1 MRSPRINKSQSHG
14 LLQQHTPDA
23 GNETGEEASAK
34 VKVSNSSHTL
44 GLKLASQQQ
53 EHAVSPAAKK
63 SIFGVF
69 GRSRKAS
76 EKENPSSQSPGP
88 PGGTGE
94 GENSDSKP
102 FNDEASESAIQ
113 APQAA
118 PLVTEGTDFPEHEC
132 TDDTEEDCDLQR
144 RGSSASSAE
153 GISTP
158 GKETY
163 LSFTG
168 LLVL

>member
-1 MRSPRINKSQSHG
+1 
-14 LLQQHTPDA
+14 LQQHTPDA

>member
-1 MRSPRINKSQSHG
+1 VRSPRINKSQSHG

-23 GNETGEEASAK
+23 VKETGEEASAK
-34 VKVSNSSHTL
+34 VKVSTSSHTL
-44 GLKLASQQQ
+44 GSKLASQQE

-94 GENSDSKP
+94 GANSDSKP
-102 FNDEASESAIQ
+102 SNDGASESAIQ

-118 PLVTEGTDFPEHEC
+118 PHETEGTDFPEHEC

-158 GKETY
+158 GKETQ
-163 LSFTG
+163 
-168 LLVL
+168 

>member
-1 MRSPRINKSQSHG
+1 M
-14 LLQQHTPDA
+14 QQHTPDA
-23 GNETGEEASAK
+23 VKETGEEVSAK
-34 VKVSNSSHTL
+34 VKVSKSSHAL
-44 GLKLASQQQ
+44 GSKLAPQQ
-53 EHAVSPAAKK
+53 EDHAVSPAAKK

-69 GRSRKAS
+69 GRSRKTS

-94 GENSDSKP
+94 GANSDSKLS
-102 FNDEASESAIQ
+102 NDEAGESAIQ

-118 PLVTEGTDFPEHEC
+118 PHETEGTDFPEHER

-144 RGSSASSAE
+144 RGSSASSAG

-158 GKETY
+158 GKET
-163 LSFTG
+163 
-168 LLVL
+168 

>member
-44 GLKLASQQQ
+44 GSKLACQQQ

-158 GKETY
+158 GKET
-163 LSFTG
+163 
-168 LLVL
+168 

>member
-23 GNETGEEASAK
+23 VKETGEEASAK
-34 VKVSNSSHTL
+34 VKVSTSSDTL
-44 GLKLASQQQ
+44 GSKLAPQQ
-53 EHAVSPAAKK
+53 EEHATSPAAKK

-94 GENSDSKP
+94 GANSDSKVS
-102 FNDEASESAIQ
+102 NDEASESAIQ

-118 PLVTEGTDFPEHEC
+118 PHETVGTEHER

-158 GKETY
+158 GKETQ
-163 LSFTG
+163 
-168 LLVL
+168 